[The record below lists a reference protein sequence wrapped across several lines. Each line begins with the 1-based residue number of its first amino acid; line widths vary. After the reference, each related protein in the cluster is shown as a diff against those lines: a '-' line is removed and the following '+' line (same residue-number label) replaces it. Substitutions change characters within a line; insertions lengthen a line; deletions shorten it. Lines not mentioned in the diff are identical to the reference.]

1 MIFRFDPDRNP
12 YADDLL
18 RLALTPAGRF
28 SSSER
33 LVIARVLAGKLYE
46 VDHYRSAPF
55 MVVGS
60 HRYLEN
66 GSRRRVVIDV
76 LFDDDFS
83 DGRPLRRYLHGNK
96 AAALVIVSVG
106 KYGVVELYNASLRDL
121 TYERIRK
128 SYDQAADPEYEP
140 TAEGDGRVLVRADDI
155 AASSY
160 LGEDAE
166 EDGRSSTSL
175 RGGRDRGAGDST
187 GGGGASGGGDGPGG
201 DGPGGGGPGDD
212 EGGAGDGAGA
222 GGTGELLEHPVL
234 FSIDRDIFNSLLD
247 QT

>member
-46 VDHYRSAPF
+46 VSHFRDAPF
-55 MVVGS
+55 MFVGS
-60 HRYLEN
+60 RRYREN
-66 GSRRRVVIDV
+66 GSGRGVVIDV
-76 LFDDDFS
+76 FFDDDFS
-83 DGRPLRRYLHGNK
+83 NGIPSRRYLYSNK
-96 AAALVIVSVG
+96 AAALIILCVG
-106 KYGVVELYNASLRDL
+106 KYGVVELYNAAVKDL
-121 TYERIRK
+121 TYERIWEF
-128 SYDQAADPEYEP
+128 YDQADDPEFEP
-140 TAEGDGRVLVRADDI
+140 IVESDGRVPVRADDA

-166 EDGRSSTSL
+166 EGGRPWADL
-175 RGGRDRGAGDST
+175 RGGRDRGGGDNT
-187 GGGGASGGGDGPGG
+187 GGGGASGGGDGT
-201 DGPGGGGPGDD
+201 GGGG
-212 EGGAGDGAGA
+212 EGGVGDGAGA
-222 GGTGELLEHPVL
+222 GGTGELLDHPVL
-234 FSIDRDIFNSLLD
+234 LSIDRDIFNSLLD

>member
-28 SSSER
+28 SSAER
-33 LVIARVLAGKLYE
+33 LVIARILAGKLYE
-46 VDHYRSAPF
+46 VDHYRDAPF
-55 MVVGS
+55 WFIRS

-66 GSRRRVVIDV
+66 GSHRRVVIDV
-76 LFDDDFS
+76 LFDEDFS
-83 DGRPLRRYLHGNK
+83 DNRPVRRYLYGNR
-96 AAALVIVSVG
+96 AAALVVVSVG
-106 KYGVVELYNASLRDL
+106 KCGVVELYNAPMKDL
-121 TYERIRK
+121 TYERLLK

-140 TAEGDGRVLVRADDI
+140 IAEGDGRVPVRADAA

-166 EDGRSSTSL
+166 EGGRPSADFRDGRDQ
-175 RGGRDRGAGDST
+175 GGGDNT
-187 GGGGASGGGDGPGG
+187 GGGGASGDGGGT
-201 DGPGGGGPGDD
+201 GGGGPRGGD
-212 EGGAGDGAGA
+212 GGAGDGAGA

-234 FSIDRDIFNSLLD
+234 FSIDRDMFNSLLD